1 MIRVALA
8 THAGLP
14 ALTDD
19 ELLTVCALRAH
30 GVEASPAVWDDP
42 SVDWAAYAA
51 VIVRSCW
58 DYHFRLPEFLAWV
71 GRLEAGGVA
80 VWNPPAMLRW
90 NADKT
95 YLRELAARGV
105 PVVPTSWIE
114 RGAAT
119 TLHGLLHEAGWD
131 QAVVKPSVSASA
143 RDTWRTSRAR
153 ASADE
158 PRFRALAARARVLVQ
173 PYLPAIESEG
183 EWSLMFFGGV
193 YSHAVLKRPR
203 AGDFRVQA
211 EHGGAAEAGDPGAPM
226 VADALGALAAAPG
239 GAAGSVYARVD
250 GCMVDGRFTLMEL
263 ELIEPALF
271 LSAHPDAPSRF
282 AVAVMDRVG
291 MLLTEEGRRS

>member
-19 ELLTVCALRAH
+19 ELLTVRALRAH

-42 SVDWAAYAA
+42 LVDWAAYAA

-71 GRLEAGGVA
+71 GRLEADGIA
-80 VWNPPAMLRW
+80 VWNPPAVLRW
-90 NADKT
+90 NAEKT
-95 YLRELAARGV
+95 YLRELSARGV
-105 PVVPTSWIE
+105 SVVPTHWVE
-114 RGAAT
+114 PGAGS
-119 TLHGLLHEAGWD
+119 TLNGVLDDAGWD
-131 QAVVKPSVSASA
+131 QVVVKPAVSASA
-143 RDTWRTSRAR
+143 HDTWRTSRAS

-158 PRFRALAARARVLVQ
+158 VRFRALVARGRVLVQ
-173 PYLPAIESEG
+173 PFLPTVGSEG

-203 AGDFRVQA
+203 PGDFRVQA
-211 EHGGAAEAGDPGAPM
+211 EHGGAAEAGDPGARM

-250 GCMVDGRFTLMEL
+250 GCMVDGRFMLMEL